1 MRRNRAGGRR
11 KGVHVVVFVVVA
23 KIEIYRLNFF
33 VGLAPSPNFVHDSVG
48 KKDRRPS
55 RKKYLFN

>member
-1 MRRNRAGGRR
+1 MRRNRAGGRS

-33 VGLAPSPNFVHDSVG
+33 VGLAPSPTCVPD
-48 KKDRRPS
+48 
-55 RKKYLFN
+55 